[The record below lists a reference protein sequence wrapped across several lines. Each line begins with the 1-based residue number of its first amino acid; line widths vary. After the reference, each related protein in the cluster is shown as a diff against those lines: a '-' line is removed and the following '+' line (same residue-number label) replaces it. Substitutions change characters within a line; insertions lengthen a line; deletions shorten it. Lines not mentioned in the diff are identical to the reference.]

1 MSKKREKDTP
11 KSRADR
17 LIEEALKAVDLED
30 QAQPSSEDEEGLEVQ
45 SPLEQTSIARIDLQK
60 FVDRE
65 AYKRL
70 AADFENF
77 RNRANKERHEAEKLG
92 REKALRGFLEIF
104 DNFDRALMQGSGHSG
119 PFVEGIR
126 MISAQMEMWIK
137 SEGYE
142 RIATVGEIFD
152 PKVHEAVS
160 QVNRSDL
167 SPGVVVEELRRGYRS
182 GDRLLRPA
190 AVVVNG
196 AQREG
201 E

>member
-1 MSKKREKDTP
+1 MSKKREKDSP

-17 LIEEALKAVDLED
+17 LIEEALKAVDVEEQE
-30 QAQPSSEDEEGLEVQ
+30 QAPQEDEEGLEAQ
-45 SPLEQTSIARIDLQK
+45 SPMEQASIARIDLQK

-77 RNRANKERHEAEKLG
+77 RSRANKERHEAERLG
-92 REKALRGFLEIF
+92 KEKALRGFLEIF
-104 DNFDRALMQGSGHSG
+104 DNFDRALMQGNDHAG

-152 PKVHEAVS
+152 PRVHEAIS

-190 AVVVNG
+190 AVIVNG
-196 AQREG
+196 LPKEG
-201 E
+201 D